1 MYLILLWNLRQPTV
15 VGSPLSHIAG
25 CLHPPP
31 SAPYDNDID
40 HSNADLEAG
49 RAFPFPIHLRT
60 THQVKI
66 IVCCLVG
73 QGLYMV
79 INSIPFDSISSSMM
93 AEEINKMKRSRYHS
107 PNFFPFIALIICRV
121 RSPNWMSWHRDLGNS
136 AHCQKQD
143 PGRTEWTL
151 ARQLVRST
159 NEDSYTTYRV
169 NQITNFSHCIL
180 ETWRERRE

>member
-15 VGSPLSHIAG
+15 VGSPLSHIAYI
-25 CLHPPP
+25 LLLPV
-31 SAPYDNDID
+31 
-40 HSNADLEAG
+40 
-49 RAFPFPIHLRT
+49 RRRRPFECRFGSGPCISISYSFAYT

-121 RSPNWMSWHRDLGNS
+121 RSPNWMSSHRDLGNS

-159 NEDSYTTYRV
+159 NEDSYTIELTRL
-169 NQITNFSHCIL
+169 QTFRIAF
-180 ETWRERRE
+180 

>member
-1 MYLILLWNLRQPTV
+1 MQFTQYGYQCKCGPTTELIKVAYVFDSPVKFTPANSRRFSV
-15 VGSPLSHIAG
+15 VPY

-31 SAPYDNDID
+31 APYDDVDID

-93 AEEINKMKRSRYHS
+93 AEEINKMNRSRY
-107 PNFFPFIALIICRV
+107 
-121 RSPNWMSWHRDLGNS
+121 
-136 AHCQKQD
+136 
-143 PGRTEWTL
+143 
-151 ARQLVRST
+151 
-159 NEDSYTTYRV
+159 YTHPTS
-169 NQITNFSHCIL
+169 FHL
-180 ETWRERRE
+180 LP